1 MPWVIELYREG
12 ARVPVEE
19 FLNAL
24 DPLGRDRVT
33 AKIDLLGEMGIRLGS
48 PHVKHLQGKL
58 WELRVKGRRQIRI
71 LYFIAS
77 GRRIVLLHA
86 FVKKTQ
92 VIPLRE
98 IETALGRMRKVEK
111 GE

>member
-19 FLNAL
+19 LLNDL

-33 AKIDLLGEMGIRLGS
+33 AKIDLLGEMGTRLGP

-58 WELRVKGRRQIRI
+58 WELRVTGRRQIRI

-77 GRRIVLLHA
+77 GRRIVLLHG

-92 VIPLRE
+92 VIPR
-98 IETALGRMRKVEK
+98 RKWGQACVLT
-111 GE
+111 

>member
-1 MPWVIELYREG
+1 MEWVIDLYREG

-33 AKIDLLGEMGIRLGS
+33 AKIDLLSEMGTRLGL
-48 PHVKHLQGKL
+48 PHVKHLQGKI
-58 WELRVKGRRQIRI
+58 WELRVTGRRQIRI
-71 LYFIAS
+71 LYFITT
-77 GRRIVLLHA
+77 GRRIVLLHG

-92 VIPLRE
+92 EVPRRE
-98 IETALGRMRKVEK
+98 IETALSRMKRIEK